1 MTSPATEPAVSLPVG
16 ERTVCRIAYLIPTF
30 GSAGGLVAVLLH
42 RLDWA
47 EGLIAGSALAWL
59 NFRWLKGGV
68 KAFTSMRAG
77 QVDTEKS
84 RGHGATYLAAVF
96 RYFLI
101 GAAVYVIFNFLHVPL
116 VSIALGLCSF
126 VAATIV
132 ASVWEILQS
141 VRRGA

>member
-1 MTSPATEPAVSLPVG
+1 MMISPATEPATSPPVG
-16 ERTVCRIAYLIPTF
+16 ERTVRRIAYLIPGF
-30 GSAGGLVAVLLH
+30 GFSAGFVAVLLH
-42 RLDWA
+42 RRDWA

-68 KAFTSMRAG
+68 KAFTSRPAG
-77 QVDTEKS
+77 PADAGKS
-84 RGHGATYLAAVF
+84 RGQAAAFLAAVF

-126 VAATIV
+126 VAAIIV

-141 VRRGA
+141 VK

>member
-1 MTSPATEPAVSLPVG
+1 MTSPTSEPAISAPVG
-16 ERTVCRIAYLIPTF
+16 ERTVRRIAYLIPGF
-30 GSAGGLVAVLLH
+30 GFAGGLLAVLLR

-68 KAFTSMRAG
+68 KAFTSRTAG
-77 QVDTEKS
+77 QADSEKS
-84 RGHGATYLAAVF
+84 RGHVAAYLAAVF

-101 GAAVYVIFNFLHVPL
+101 GAAVYVIFNFLHAPL

-141 VRRGA
+141 VK

>member
-1 MTSPATEPAVSLPVG
+1 MTSPSTDPPISPPVG
-16 ERTVCRIAYLIPTF
+16 ERTVRRIAYLIPGF
-30 GSAGGLVAVLLH
+30 GCAGGFLAVLFH

-47 EGLIAGSALAWL
+47 EGLIAGSGLAWL

-68 KAFTSMRAG
+68 KAFTSGPAG
-77 QVDTEKS
+77 RSPAGKS
-84 RGHGATYLAAVF
+84 RGQAAAFLAAVF

-141 VRRGA
+141 VK

>member
-1 MTSPATEPAVSLPVG
+1 MTSPTTEPAISPPVG
-16 ERTVCRIAYLIPTF
+16 ERTVRRIAYLIPGF
-30 GSAGGLVAVLLH
+30 GFAGGFLAMLLH

-47 EGLIAGSALAWL
+47 EGLVTGSALAWL

-68 KAFTSMRAG
+68 KAFTSRPAG
-77 QVDTEKS
+77 QAATGKS
-84 RGHGATYLAAVF
+84 RGHAATYLAAVF

-101 GAAVYVIFNFLHVPL
+101 GAAVYGIFNFLHLPL

-141 VRRGA
+141 VK

>member
-1 MTSPATEPAVSLPVG
+1 MTNPTTEPAISPPVG
-16 ERTVCRIAYLIPTF
+16 ERTVRRIAYLIPGFGFAGTF
-30 GSAGGLVAVLLH
+30 LAVLLH

-68 KAFTSMRAG
+68 KAFTSRPGA
-77 QVDTEKS
+77 QRDTKKS
-84 RGHGATYLAAVF
+84 RGHAAAYLAAVF

-101 GAAVYVIFNFLHVPL
+101 GAAVYVIFSFLHVPL
-116 VSIALGLCSF
+116 VSIAAGLCSF

-141 VRRGA
+141 VK

>member
-1 MTSPATEPAVSLPVG
+1 MTSPATEPAISPPVG
-16 ERTVCRIAYLIPTF
+16 ERTVRRIAYLIPAF
-30 GSAGGLVAVLLH
+30 GFAGGFLAVLFQ

-68 KAFTSMRAG
+68 KAFTSMSAG
-77 QVDTEKS
+77 QVDTGKS
-84 RGHGATYLAAVF
+84 RGHAAAFLAAVF

-141 VRRGA
+141 VK

>member
-1 MTSPATEPAVSLPVG
+1 MTSPTTEPAISLPVG
-16 ERTVCRIAYLIPTF
+16 ERTVRRIAYLIPGF
-30 GSAGGLVAVLLH
+30 GFTGGLLAVLFH
-42 RLDWA
+42 RSDWA
-47 EGLIAGSALAWL
+47 EGLIAGSCLAWL
-59 NFRWLKGGV
+59 NFSWLKGGV
-68 KAFTSMRAG
+68 RAFTSRPAG
-77 QVDTEKS
+77 QAVTE
-84 RGHGATYLAAVF
+84 RPRRHTATYLAAVF

-141 VRRGA
+141 VK

>member
-1 MTSPATEPAVSLPVG
+1 MG
-16 ERTVCRIAYLIPTF
+16 YLIPGF
-30 GSAGGLVAVLLH
+30 GFGGGFLAVLLH
-42 RLDWA
+42 RLDWG

-68 KAFTSMRAG
+68 KAFTSRPTG
-77 QVDTEKS
+77 QADA
-84 RGHGATYLAAVF
+84 RGHTATYLAAVF

-141 VRRGA
+141 VK

>member
-1 MTSPATEPAVSLPVG
+1 MTSPTTEPAISPPVG
-16 ERTVCRIAYLIPTF
+16 ERTVRRIAYLIPGF
-30 GSAGGLVAVLLH
+30 GFAGAFVAVFLH
-42 RLDWA
+42 RLDWT

-68 KAFTSMRAG
+68 KAFTSRPA
-77 QVDTEKS
+77 TEPEGEKP
-84 RGHGATYLAAVF
+84 RRHAATYLAAVF

-141 VRRGA
+141 VK

>member
-1 MTSPATEPAVSLPVG
+1 MTSPISEPDSSPRVG
-16 ERTVCRIAYLIPTF
+16 ERTVRRISYLIPGF
-30 GSAGGLVAVLLH
+30 GFVGGFLAVLLH

-47 EGLIAGSALAWL
+47 EGLVAGSALAWL

-68 KAFTSMRAG
+68 KAFTSKPAG
-77 QVDTEKS
+77 EADGQKS
-84 RGHGATYLAAVF
+84 RGHAAAYLAAVF

-101 GAAVYVIFNFLHVPL
+101 GAAVYVIFNFLHAPL

-126 VAATIV
+126 IAATLV

-141 VRRGA
+141 VK